1 MAMGWSIVAS
11 KRVVIVYKTL
21 PHYRVDFYNLLRERL
36 GRAGVVLD
44 LVVGQPDSLMGQRN
58 DTAVVDWALQIRNR
72 YISLGKRQVVWQPC
86 IGHVRKAD
94 LVIVEQASRLLVNY
108 PLHVARRLGGPKLGL
123 WGHGVNLDS
132 TARSRVG
139 EFAKRL
145 LVKRADWWFCYTE
158 GTKRIVVNSGFSAR
172 RATVVQN
179 AIDTTSL
186 QRARAEVA
194 PEAQQELR
202 RRLGIGSGP
211 VCLWLSSIYPT
222 KRPEFMV
229 AAFQEIRRLVPDAEL
244 LVVGDGPLRR
254 VFDGAAETQPGVHVV
269 GALFGKEMVEH
280 ASLASVIVNP
290 GLVGLTVLDAF
301 ALELPM
307 VTCALDLH
315 SPEVEYLVDG
325 ENGLILPEDVL
336 PADYGGAVAA
346 LLQDRQHLD
355 KLRAGCRMGALR
367 FTVEEMADRF
377 AGGVLAALQS

>member
-1 MAMGWSIVAS
+1 MVA

-21 PHYRVDFYNLLRERL
+21 PHYRVDFYNLLRKRL
-36 GRAGVVLD
+36 LEAGVTLD
-44 LVVGQPDSLMGQRN
+44 LVVGQPDDLMSLRK
-58 DTAVVDWALQIRNR
+58 DTADVPWAVQIRNR
-72 YISLGKRQVVWQPC
+72 YISLGQRQVIWQPC
-86 IGHVRKAD
+86 MRYLRGAD
-94 LVIVEQASRLLVNY
+94 LVIVEQASRLLLNY
-108 PLHVARRLGGPKLGL
+108 RLHIGRHLGGPKLGL

-132 TARSRVG
+132 TSRSRVG
-139 EFAKRL
+139 EWVKRR

-158 GTKRIVVNSGFSAR
+158 GTKRIVVASGFPAN

-186 QRARAEVA
+186 QRARAEVTA
-194 PEAQQELR
+194 ETQHELR
-202 RRLGIGSGP
+202 TKLGIGTGP

-229 AAFQEIRRLVPDAEL
+229 GAFETIRRRIPDAEL

-254 VFDGAAETQPGVHVV
+254 VFDDAAVSRSGIHVV
-269 GALFGKEMVEH
+269 GALFGEAMVEH

-315 SPEVEYLVDG
+315 SPEVEYLVHD
-325 ENGLILPEDVL
+325 ENSLLLPSGVTAEGFGD
-336 PADYGGAVAA
+336 AVAA
-346 LLQDRQHLD
+346 LLADDRRLEA
-355 KLRAGCRMGALR
+355 LRRGCRHGAAQY
-367 FTVEEMADRF
+367 TVEQMVERF
-377 AGGVLAALQS
+377 SSGVLAALGR